1 MDFPIAKCMD
11 QVKAFNGKVAVI
23 AVPCMIRAITALCER
38 DKNLADKVVLKM
50 GLYCSGNHDKRAT
63 TLSMEKSGVT
73 AENAERLYYRRGH
86 WRGQSAVIYKDGSEK
101 AFSYTK
107 TICAYKNAYF
117 YEKASCMVC
126 QDHYAF
132 DADISFGDIW
142 LKEMKANPIK
152 HSSCVIRTDRAREL
166 YENAVKD
173 GVLVESHLSGR
184 DLVRSQKR
192 ALVFKF
198 TCAPAKI
205 KYFKKKNNTELK
217 LEASDKCKWNQK
229 LAYYLARKNEEMSHK
244 KPGKVEKLP
253 TWFVYYYMCFIR
265 VLLSF

>member
-1 MDFPIAKCMD
+1 
-11 QVKAFNGKVAVI
+11 
-23 AVPCMIRAITALCER
+23 
-38 DKNLADKVVLKM
+38 
-50 GLYCSGNHDKRAT
+50 
-63 TLSMEKSGVT
+63 
-73 AENAERLYYRRGH
+73 
-86 WRGQSAVIYKDGSEK
+86 
-101 AFSYTK
+101 
-107 TICAYKNAYF
+107 
-117 YEKASCMVC
+117 MVC